1 MPIYI
6 IVTFLDIDI
15 GKPSSVFLQTVS
27 LNTKR
32 LGGVTN
38 LRVNG
43 GFAPTGDFVTDWL
56 WLQNKF
62 SNMLDRRHESLEL
75 T

>member
-15 GKPSSVFLQTVS
+15 WKPSSVFLRTIS

-43 GFAPTGDFVTDWL
+43 VFAPLEILLQTGYGYKTNPITSWTEDTNPW
-56 WLQNKF
+56 
-62 SNMLDRRHESLEL
+62 S
-75 T
+75 